1 MTIAETQI
9 NAIAS
14 SLIRAEPFVYYNDIP
29 ESETAGM
36 ADFKKLAEGQTA
48 TLPPFTIKQ
57 SIKITPA
64 APIDVHIYSKSAKS
78 RYGIGKSDKNAI
90 QILEFYK
97 KVILKKLKKTIKVW
111 SRRDNKLKGD
121 CRIIERNIRLIKS
134 PAQIGDHA
142 TNIEADQSNWIVSEP
157 GNIFCFMDKPYTVTI
172 LKKSQ
177 ATEPALAICIDK
189 DTIFAQFNAIAAQ
202 VENCPQ

>member
-57 SIKITPA
+57 SIKITAA

-78 RYGIGKSDKNAI
+78 KYG
-90 QILEFYK
+90 
-97 KVILKKLKKTIKVW
+97 
-111 SRRDNKLKGD
+111 
-121 CRIIERNIRLIKS
+121 
-134 PAQIGDHA
+134 
-142 TNIEADQSNWIVSEP
+142 
-157 GNIFCFMDKPYTVTI
+157 M
-172 LKKSQ
+172 
-177 ATEPALAICIDK
+177 
-189 DTIFAQFNAIAAQ
+189 
-202 VENCPQ
+202 